1 MSDPSTPNGQPK
13 PDDTA
18 KPDDAVAK
26 PDATAAKPDATAAK
40 PDATAAKTAP
50 KAAAKTA
57 TKKKTPAPP
66 PDPTRNNSMKFV
78 TKELYP
84 RIQERFGDAV
94 KLVEQFADDVIEV
107 NNDALLELGFYL
119 RDEDDLDFDFCHCIS
134 GVDDG
139 DKGTYSSVLHLTSF
153 SKKHWI
159 VLSASAPK
167 EKPEIPSLCSV
178 WAAAEWHEREAYDLM
193 GIVYTEHPDLRRILC
208 AEEWQGHPLRKD
220 YEIPDHDTVTE
231 WGL

>member
-18 KPDDAVAK
+18 KPGDA
-26 PDATAAKPDATAAK
+26 AAKPDAA
-40 PDATAAKTAP
+40 AP
-50 KAAAKTA
+50 KAANADAAKPKVASKTA
-57 TKKKTPAPP
+57 TKKKAPAPP

-84 RIQERFGDAV
+84 RLKERFGDAV
-94 KLVEQFADDVIEV
+94 QLVEQFADDVIKVE
-107 NNDALLELGFYL
+107 NDALVELGFYL
-119 RDEDDLDFDFCHCIS
+119 RDEDDLDFNFCHCIS
-134 GVDDG
+134 GIDDG
-139 DKGTYSSVLHLTSF
+139 DDGTYTSLVHLTSL

-167 EKPEIPSLCSV
+167 QKPEIPSLCSV

-220 YEIPDHDTVTE
+220 YEIPDHETVTE